1 MKPQTGT
8 TYFISAVI
16 VVGVACLL
24 FAGFNLDLTKV
35 DYKFAILA
43 IFTIAIG
50 SRITV
55 RIPRLKS
62 HLAVS
67 DTFIFLALLQ
77 YGGEAAVLLAATE
90 AFFSSWRFCNKK
102 ITVLFNAC
110 IMAVSATAVLVALEV
125 FSLYPPEIAHINS
138 FNNLALIILITTL
151 VYFVVNSGLTSF
163 HGALKSSEP
172 FWETWKTSYLWT
184 SITYFAGGLS
194 AAVLDYL
201 IHEISFFI
209 LFASVPVIW
218 IVFQT
223 YKTYL
228 KNVEISLLQAQ
239 QANEYASVL
248 ETQSIALR
256 ESEERFRSAFNYA
269 PIGIALVSRTG
280 EWLKVNNALRQLL
293 GYDEEE
299 FLSADFQSFI
309 YPEDLGEV
317 LVKFHLLLSG
327 KAPTS
332 QLEYRFLN
340 KNSEIVWVHW
350 SVSTTGN
357 ADSDNPNFIFQI
369 QDITDRKKSEEA
381 LHYKATHDVLTGL
394 PNRSLFMV
402 RLNEAFG
409 KYKTDSDYRVSVLFI
424 DLDRFKIVNDSLG
437 HQIGDAL
444 LIEIAARLKECLRP
458 SDLVARLGGDEFTIL
473 VEGNFLDKEVLGIAD
488 RINKKFTLPFD
499 LTGHEVYSSASIGI
513 LHASEK
519 HANPDDLMRDADIA
533 MYQAKRGGKSR
544 YEVFDPNMHEEV
556 KQVHE
561 LSNDLRRAIE
571 KNELQVYYQ
580 PIVLLETGKITGFEA
595 LARWNH
601 PKYGLI
607 PATKFIHLAEE
618 SGLIGILGMNILE
631 KACKQGKL
639 WNENL
644 SAENAV
650 SISVNLSCK
659 QFSNRNL
666 VKHIFDVLDA
676 TEFDPKLLKFEIT
689 ESVFLEH
696 KERAIEMLHQLR
708 NSGIEIN
715 IDDFGTGYSNLSC
728 LTQMPISTL
737 KIDRSFIDQL
747 DQNGTNLEIAE
758 IILKLAGVLNM
769 SVIAEGIESEA
780 QLNKLKKMGCQGG
793 QGYFFG
799 RPMEPDEAVKL
810 IKPTY
815 IKAFQPQLNRTVE
828 MISTVQ

>member
-1 MKPQTGT
+1 MKPQNQT

-24 FAGFNLDLTKV
+24 FAGFNLDLSKV
-35 DYKFAILA
+35 DYKFVILS
-43 IFTIAIG
+43 IFTIAFG

-62 HLAVS
+62 HIAVS
-67 DTFIFLALLQ
+67 DTFIFLALVQ

-90 AFFSSWRFCNKK
+90 AFFSAWRFCNKK
-102 ITVLFNAC
+102 VTVLFNAC
-110 IMAVSATAVLVALEV
+110 IMAVSAASVLIALQV
-125 FSLYPPEIAHINS
+125 FSLYPPEIAHHNN
-138 FNNLALIILITTL
+138 FNNLASILLIAAL
-151 VYFVVNSGLTSF
+151 VYFVVNSGLTSL
-163 HGALKSSEP
+163 HGSLKNFEP

-184 SITYFAGGLS
+184 SITYFAGALIAG
-194 AAVLDYL
+194 VLDYL
-201 IHEISFFI
+201 IHELGFVI
-209 LFASVPVIW
+209 LIASVPVIW
-218 IVFQT
+218 IVFLS

-248 ETQSIALR
+248 ETQSVALR

-269 PIGIALVSRTG
+269 PIGIALVSATG
-280 EWLKVNNALRQLL
+280 EWLKVNNALRKLL
-293 GYDEEE
+293 GYEESE
-299 FLSADFQSFI
+299 FLTSDFQSYV
-309 YPEDLGEV
+309 YPDDLGDV

-340 KNSEIVWVHW
+340 KQCEIVWVHW
-350 SVSTTGN
+350 SVSATGN
-357 ADSDNPNFIFQI
+357 AGSDNPNFIFQI
-369 QDITDRKKSEEA
+369 QDITDRKKAEET
-381 LHYKATHDVLTGL
+381 LHFKATHDILTGL

-402 RLNEAFG
+402 RLNEAFN
-409 KYKTDSDYRVSVLFI
+409 KYKFDSRYRVSVLFI

-444 LIEIAARLKECLRP
+444 LIEIASRLKECLRP

-473 VEGNFLDKEVLGIAD
+473 VEGSYSDKEVLGIAD

-519 HANPDDLMRDADIA
+519 HSTPDDLMRDADIA

-561 LSNDLRRAIE
+561 LGNDLRRAIE

-618 SGLIGILGMNILE
+618 SGLIGVLGINILE
-631 KACKQGKL
+631 KACKQGKD

-644 SAENAV
+644 SEEDAV

-676 TEFDPKLLKFEIT
+676 TEFNPKLLKFEIT
-689 ESVFLEH
+689 ESVFLEY
-696 KERAIEMLHQLR
+696 KDRAIEMLHQLR
-708 NSGIEIN
+708 NVGIEIN

-747 DQNGTNLEIAE
+747 DQNGTNVEIAE
-758 IILKLAGVLNM
+758 IILKLASVLNM

-780 QLNKLKKMGCQGG
+780 QLNKLKELGCQSG
-793 QGYFFG
+793 QGYLFG
-799 RPMEPDEAVKL
+799 KPMEPAEAAKYL
-810 IKPTY
+810 EPAYTNIY
-815 IKAFQPQLNRTVE
+815 QPQIRQNIE
-828 MISTVQ
+828 MVLTVQ